1 MGVFCKSGVHAQ
13 KTRLVHVSQGV
24 EFLGDKVK
32 QGIGHRVPASKR
44 RCRSNP
50 QNLYAIPRQKSVQ
63 RVREQIRHLT
73 RRQASLRVQELIERL
88 NPGMRGWGTFY
99 RNAEVRRLF
108 HRLDRWIEPRD
119 YSFLAKR
126 WRNSMCSIYP
136 TRRLMEEWGL
146 V

>member
-1 MGVFCKSGVHAQ
+1 MRELGSQGAAGAQ
-13 KTRLVHVSQGV
+13 SVVRFAYVDTYVSLGV

-32 QGIGHRVPASKR
+32 QGIGHRVPSSKR
-44 RCRSNP
+44 WFRSNS

-73 RRQASLRVQELIERL
+73 RQQAPLRVQELIERL

-108 HRLDRWIEPRD
+108 HQLDQ
-119 YSFLAKR
+119 
-126 WRNSMCSIYP
+126 
-136 TRRLMEEWGL
+136 
-146 V
+146 